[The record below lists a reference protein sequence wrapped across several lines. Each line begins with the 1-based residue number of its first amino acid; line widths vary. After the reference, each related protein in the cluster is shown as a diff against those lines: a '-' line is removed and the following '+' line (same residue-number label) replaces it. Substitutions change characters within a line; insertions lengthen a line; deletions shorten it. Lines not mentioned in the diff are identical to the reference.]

1 MNATIRDVAKK
12 AKVGVGTVSRVLNNS
27 AAVSEAT
34 RQAVLE
40 AIQALNFVPNTQARR
55 LSLGKTSTIGII
67 ASFFTRPSVV
77 ERLRGIEHISAQT
90 TYDLTIFNVEHVG
103 RSDHFFRTLGRG
115 ERVDGLI
122 VVSLKVSDEAAELLS
137 HAPIPVVLVDFAH
150 PNFSYVTIND
160 VDGGRQATQ
169 HLIDLGHTHIAFL
182 SDHFDY
188 ALGNGSS
195 YDRFM
200 GYQQALAEA
209 QIPFR
214 PEYQIQG
221 SYGRAAAQEMARH
234 LLSLPTPPTAIFAAS
249 DTQAFGVLE
258 AAEQLGVQVPHQLSV
273 VGYDDIEIA
282 EFLNLTTIRQPL
294 FETGQ
299 KGIEFLFQLIEQP
312 NLPSPQAILPT
323 QLVQR
328 GTTGR
333 GGSRE

>member
-1 MNATIRDVAKK
+1 MTANIRDVAKK

-27 AAVSEAT
+27 PAVSEAT

-90 TYDLTIFNVEHVG
+90 TYDLTIFNVEHPG

-122 VVSLKVSDEAAELLS
+122 VVSLKVSEEAAELLS

-150 PNFSYVTIND
+150 PAFSYVTVND
-160 VDGGRQATQ
+160 VEGGRQATQ
-169 HLIDLGHTHIAFL
+169 HLIELGHTHIAFL
-182 SDHFDY
+182 SDQFDY

-195 YDRFM
+195 YDRFV

-209 QIPFR
+209 HIPFR
-214 PEYQIQG
+214 PEYQVQG
-221 SYGRAAAQEMARH
+221 PYGRAAAQEMARH
-234 LLSLPTPPTAIFAAS
+234 LLSLPTPPTAIFSAS

-282 EFLNLTTIRQPL
+282 EYLNLTTIRQPL

-299 KGIEFLFQLIEQP
+299 KGIEFLFQRIEQSH
-312 NLPSPQAILPT
+312 LPPSQALLPT

-333 GGSRE
+333 GGNRE